1 MGGLVGCS
9 HQSKNKQPN
18 YAELMKPSTPFGVS
32 ANRDLY
38 YQRKNEINP
47 SLFGLKQVFYKTDG
61 EFDLAKKPSDSPV
74 INSMISRAYTLVG
87 KPYHYGGESAVTGF
101 DCSGFVGYLYDREAG
116 VELPRSTRQMINI
129 KAPKVS
135 KNNLKAG
142 DVLFFATGKRRQVSH
157 AAIYIG
163 NDYFVHAANKRKG
176 IRIDSLN
183 NRYWNANFI
192 EAKRILN

>member
-1 MGGLVGCS
+1 MGGLAGCS
-9 HQSKNKQPN
+9 HQIEHKQP
-18 YAELMKPSTPFGVS
+18 APAALTKPSSPFGVS

-38 YQRKNEINP
+38 YQKKNEINP

-61 EFDLAKKPSDSPV
+61 NFDLAKKPSNSAV

-87 KPYHYGGESAVTGF
+87 KPYHYGGESAITGF

-129 KAPKVS
+129 KAPKVA
-135 KNNLKAG
+135 KRNLKAG

-157 AAIYIG
+157 TGIYIG
-163 NDYFVHAANKRKG
+163 NDYFVHAANRRQG

-183 NRYWNANFI
+183 NSYWNSNFI
-192 EAKRILN
+192 EAKRILK